1 MLLSGD
7 IARIIVLGGLAAGGA
22 YLAWRYRHKIYKEV
36 NKWLNN
42 NNLTKA
48 ALTEVRVKY
57 DYVSVGA
64 RNIVRK
70 LFVSTTQVRNQKISE
85 EIVSEEELRKLKPEI
100 YERLQNFDCIERSIL
115 EQFQ

>member
-1 MLLSGD
+1 MLLSVD
-7 IARIIVLGGLAAGGA
+7 IIKIVILGGLAA

-36 NKWLNN
+36 NQWLNQ

-48 ALTEVRVKY
+48 ALTEVRVIY
-57 DYVSVGA
+57 DHISVGA

-70 LFVSTTQVRNQKISE
+70 LFVSTNQGPNQKISE
-85 EIVSEEELRKLKPEI
+85 EIISKEELRKRDPEI
-100 YERLQNFDCIERSIL
+100 YEWLQNHSCVEQNIL